1 MKSCNSIVKLDP
13 FIEHEEILRVGGR
26 IQRSVLANE
35 IHHPVLLPK
44 SHGIAELIVCY
55 CHEQLAHADR
65 GMTMNQ
71 IRSSGFWVTSC
82 NSLVR
87 CIILKCVR
95 CKQLRGRLQQQKMAD
110 LPKKRMSEE
119 PPFTYCG
126 VDWFGL
132 FLLKDGQKKVK
143 RVSMIRSD
151 NGSNMVGASTQLT
164 RAFREMDH
172 IKIGNF

>member
-1 MKSCNSIVKLDP
+1 M
-13 FIEHEEILRVGGR
+13 
-26 IQRSVLANE
+26 ANE
-35 IHHPVLLPK
+35 IQHPVLLPK
-44 SHGIAELIVCY
+44 SRGIAELIVCY
-55 CHEQLAHADR
+55 CHEQLAHADQ